1 MKDMCK
7 GRGKKGEGWRELL
20 SRLLSRRLIPI
31 RAGQRGRGGLGKP
44 FPRGKTDASFGQL
57 SFFLS
62 VLIICS
68 AYSREGLK
76 QNTGLCVPPPCPNE
90 GGVSGLALGSVC
102 SHTMERGPAPPGCSS
117 RAQPPT
123 REGTSGKLQDKKN
136 EGEFCGRSAPSKMGV
151 S

>member
-1 MKDMCK
+1 MEGTDVQAAQQKAHSHQS
-7 GRGKKGEGWRELL
+7 RAEGKE
-20 SRLLSRRLIPI
+20 
-31 RAGQRGRGGLGKP
+31 RAWKA
-44 FPRGKTDASFGQL
+44 FPTRKTDASFGQL

-68 AYSREGLK
+68 AYSQEGLK
-76 QNTGLCVPPPCPNE
+76 QNTALCVPPPCPNE
-90 GGVSGLALGSVC
+90 GGVSGLAPGSVC

-123 REGTSGKLQDKKN
+123 REGTSGKLRDKKN
-136 EGEFCGRSAPSKMGV
+136 EGEFRGQSAPSKMGV